1 MPKTIDEAQDEIVEE
16 FALFGDDADMR
27 NQYIID
33 LAKKLPPMPADLHTD
48 ENKVRGCQSQVW
60 VHSRQDAG
68 RLYFDA
74 DSDALIPKGLIA
86 LAVGVYSGRTAPE
99 IAKTPPDFI
108 ERIGM
113 SQHISP
119 GRSNGLQAVIQRM
132 RGDARRLL
140 DSASLENANE

>member
-1 MPKTIDEAQDEIVEE
+1 MPKTIEEAQDEIVEE
-16 FALFGDDADMR
+16 FELFGDDADMR

-33 LAKKLPPMPADLHTD
+33 LAKKLPPMPDALHVD

-60 VHSRQDAG
+60 VHSRAEAD
-68 RLYFDA
+68 RLYFEA

-86 LAVGVYSGRTAPE
+86 LAVGVYSGRTASE
-99 IAKTPPDFI
+99 IAGTPPDFI

-119 GRSNGLQAVIQRM
+119 GRYNGLQAVIQRM
-132 RGDARRLL
+132 RGDAKELL
-140 DSASLENANE
+140 GEQL